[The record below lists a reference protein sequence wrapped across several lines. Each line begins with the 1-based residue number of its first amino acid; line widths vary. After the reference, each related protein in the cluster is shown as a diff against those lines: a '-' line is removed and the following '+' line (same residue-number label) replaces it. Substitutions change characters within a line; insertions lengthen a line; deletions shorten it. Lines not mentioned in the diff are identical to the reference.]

1 MNIPMDTSR
10 LILAMGPAT
19 PRIKDKQTGEID
31 TNRDGVS
38 VYEVQ
43 AVMQMDGGAPL
54 PMNIS
59 VPETGLTDS
68 IDMGT
73 KVKAVSLMARTGVSK
88 FGKEYV
94 MFSATALTVVKG

>member
-1 MNIPMDTSR
+1 MNLPLDPTR
-10 LILAMGPAT
+10 LILAMAPAA

-31 TNRDGVS
+31 TNRDGVAL
-38 VYEVQ
+38 YEVQ

-59 VPETGLTDS
+59 VPETGLADT
-68 IDMGT
+68 IDIGS
-73 KVKAVSLMARTGVSK
+73 KLKATGLIARTGVSK

-94 MFSATALTVVKG
+94 MFSAAALTVAG

>member
-1 MNIPMDTSR
+1 MNLPLDPTR

-31 TNRDGVS
+31 TNRDGVAL
-38 VYEVQ
+38 YEVQ
-43 AVMQMDGGAPL
+43 AVMQMDGGTPL

-59 VPETGLTDS
+59 VPESGLVDP

-73 KVKAVSLMARTGVSK
+73 KVKAAGLMARTGVNK
-88 FGKEYV
+88 YGKEYV
-94 MFSATALTVVKG
+94 MFSASALTVVKG